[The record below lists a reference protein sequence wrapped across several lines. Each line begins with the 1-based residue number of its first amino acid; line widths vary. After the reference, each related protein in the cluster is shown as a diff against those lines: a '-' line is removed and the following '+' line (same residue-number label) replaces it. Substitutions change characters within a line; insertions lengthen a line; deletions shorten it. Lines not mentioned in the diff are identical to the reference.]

1 VVDAETLREAGA
13 HPVAPAPV
21 KLGPEAAGFLASE
34 HWNLLSS
41 RSLAWSEAFSRV
53 SMFLTTLS
61 ASAVALALAAD
72 ASGFGRSFRLFALV
86 LFPIVLFL
94 GVTAYVRVCQINV
107 DDIYIV
113 VAINRLRHAYVDEVP
128 GLKRYFTSGWTDDQ
142 PGVWQSFML
151 DQPRTPR
158 PLLHSFVTTPTIVA
172 TIDAAVAA
180 AGSALVMDGLS
191 ISGPLLVV
199 LSALVFLLTWAGLLL
214 VQYRLMVSV
223 PGRVDAMARFGHDPE
238 PDP

>member
-1 VVDAETLREAGA
+1 MVNAEALRQAGTRTMA
-13 HPVAPAPV
+13 TTPV

-34 HWNLLSS
+34 HWNLLNS

-94 GVTAYVRVCQINV
+94 GVTAYIRVCQINI

-128 GLKRYFTSGWTDDQ
+128 ELKRYFTSGWTDDQ
-142 PGVWQSFML
+142 PGVWKSFML
-151 DQPRTPR
+151 DQPRPPR
-158 PLLHSFVTTPTIVA
+158 PLFHAFVTTPTIVA

-180 AGSALVMDGLS
+180 AGGALVMDGLS
-191 ISGPLLVV
+191 IKGPLLVA
-199 LSALVFLLTWAGLLL
+199 LSALVFLVTWGGLLL
-214 VQYRLMVSV
+214 VQYRQIARVSA
-223 PGRVDAMARFGHDPE
+223 RVDAMARFGPDPE